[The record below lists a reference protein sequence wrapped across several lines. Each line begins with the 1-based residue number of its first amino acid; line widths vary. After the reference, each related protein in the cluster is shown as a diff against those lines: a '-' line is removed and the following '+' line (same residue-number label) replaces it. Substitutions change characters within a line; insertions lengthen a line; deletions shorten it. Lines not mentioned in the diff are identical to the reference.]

1 MTFEPTRNEQ
11 DQFSTRAQ
19 RAEVTLTCEVRQNA
33 TRPWAR
39 VKLHDISATGFRI
52 EWRPGFHEHHPL
64 YLRIPGLEILSA
76 QLRWKREGWIG
87 CSFNHT
93 LYGPTFDHIVRQAQ
107 LEA

>member
-39 VKLHDISATGFRI
+39 VIGRRLLLLGASPVQ
-52 EWRPGFHEHHPL
+52 RP
-64 YLRIPGLEILSA
+64 
-76 QLRWKREGWIG
+76 
-87 CSFNHT
+87 CSE
-93 LYGPTFDHIVRQAQ
+93 PP
-107 LEA
+107 